1 MFDLRYIDNRAKQK
15 GDLKMF
21 FGKRFFGYQ
30 GKSFSGLDILVLSII
45 KNKSDEKGISGY
57 TLMKEINAT
66 FGEMWKVSAGTIYPL
81 LERLHTKGY
90 VEIIELNEN
99 NRDIKYYKI
108 SVEGDKRLKNI
119 LDDKLEGNFLKVLD
133 YVRTVISGIPTT
145 FTEKF
150 EDMCSCFPSHHG
162 PSSCGISEDHQQR
175 DVTKLNLTQIKTKIV
190 QLENVKKRLNSNIK
204 NIDTKI
210 IRLKER
216 QTEIE
221 KSMKHIEISDDEE
234 NF

>member
-1 MFDLRYIDNRAKQK
+1 
-15 GDLKMF
+15 MF